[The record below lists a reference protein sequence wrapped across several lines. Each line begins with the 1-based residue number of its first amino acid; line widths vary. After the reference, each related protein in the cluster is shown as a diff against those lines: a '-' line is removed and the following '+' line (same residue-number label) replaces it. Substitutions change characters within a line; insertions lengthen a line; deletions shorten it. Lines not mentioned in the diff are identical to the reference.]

1 MLNLK
6 DLGLPTE
13 FWEYFEQISKIP
25 RCSRNEA
32 KIRNF
37 IKEEAERFGFTARI
51 DNVGNLAVSIPAK
64 TQQKLR
70 VVLQCHL
77 DMVCEKNEGVMHDFS
92 KDPLKLKII
101 EIDNE
106 EWLTAKGTTLG
117 ADNGTGICYILA
129 LMKKLYNNE
138 LRFSSLGIDCL
149 FTIREEYD
157 MGGAKNIEKD
167 LISGDFLINLDSGGE
182 NNITIGCVGGIS
194 VKARIYKNL
203 IKIDQLNGKNIPL
216 KLFCRGLK
224 GGHSGEDSNKVRG
237 NAIKILSQILWNL
250 NKNYSIHLSSINGG
264 GAANAIPREANAII
278 IVKKDEFSNVVSSIK
293 EFFAEIKKHF
303 DGIETDMDF
312 SVERLEDYR
321 DYEVLSQNFQEKL
334 LATLNLI
341 PSGLISM
348 HPKIERLAFSSTNLG
363 VIRTKKDYIK
373 IRMLHRSFSKYYNEE
388 ICEKVFTLLKMSGL
402 ETERIVRS
410 SYPPWS
416 PNFDSKILKIAK
428 TAYKDT
434 FNKEPKIRAV
444 HGGLEATILIDRFPG
459 IEAIAIGPT
468 TKGLHSPD
476 ERLHIESVER
486 VWNFLLNLL
495 KKLD

>member
-1 MLNLK
+1 MLTLK
-6 DLGLPTE
+6 DLGQPTE
-13 FWEYFEQISKIP
+13 FWEYFDQISKIP
-25 RCSRNEA
+25 RCSRQEE

-37 IKEEAERFGFTARI
+37 IKEEAENFGFTNRI
-51 DNVGNLAVSIPAK
+51 DKAGNLAVRIPAK
-64 TQQKLR
+64 LHQKSK
-70 VVLQCHL
+70 VVLQCHI
-77 DMVCEKNEGVMHDFS
+77 DMVCEKNEGVIHDFS
-92 KDPLKLKII
+92 NDPLKLKII
-101 EIDNE
+101 ETDNE
-106 EWLTAKGTTLG
+106 KWLTAEGTTLG
-117 ADNGTGICYILA
+117 ADNGTGICYCLS
-129 LMKKLYNNE
+129 LMKKIYNNDLE
-138 LRFSSLGIDCL
+138 FSSLGIDFL

-157 MGGAKNIEKD
+157 FGGVKNIEKD

-182 NNITIGCVGGIS
+182 NSITIGCVGGIS
-194 VKARIYKNL
+194 IKAKIYKNL
-203 IKIDQLNGKNIPL
+203 IKTDQLKENYIPI
-216 KLFCRGLK
+216 KLLCRGLK

-237 NAIKILSQILWNL
+237 NAIKILSQILWKL
-250 NKNYSIHLSSINGG
+250 NKNYSIHLNSINGG
-264 GAANAIPREANAII
+264 GVANAIPREAYAII
-278 IVKKDEFSNVVSSIK
+278 FVKKDEFSKLGSFIK
-293 EFFAEIKKHF
+293 EFFIEIKKQF

-312 SVERLEDYR
+312 SVEKLEEHS
-321 DYEVLSQNFQEKL
+321 DYEVLSKNFQDKL
-334 LATLNLI
+334 FTTLNLI

-402 ETERIVRS
+402 ETERIVRG

-416 PNFDSKILKIAK
+416 PDFNSKILKIAK

-444 HGGLEATILIDRFPG
+444 HGGLEATLLIDRFPG

-468 TKGLHSPD
+468 SKRLHSPD
-476 ERLHIESVER
+476 ERLHIRSVER
-486 VWNFLLNLL
+486 VWNFLLNLI